1 MQAGDSPWPCSGMR
15 KLKEVGG
22 GAAAV
27 LPAQANAASRSGAAR
42 PDGARTEPSRPIR
55 RVGEPLRSRRE
66 MQDDFPGEPSSET
79 LLRRNRRV
87 RRGLTP
93 QTRNGWL
100 AAAAG
105 ALAAVAVLAA
115 GGYMAGRY
123 VVRSPRF
130 RIPSSANIALA
141 GNSHVTRAQMLSIFG
156 GDVDRSIFRVPM
168 EQRRAEL
175 EAMPWVEHATVMRLL
190 PNRLRVQ
197 VTERVPVAFAR
208 QGGTIGLVDKD
219 GVLLDIPPDA
229 GSGTYTFPVVT
240 GLRADDTADGRA
252 ERMKLYAAFLKDLDS
267 DGKGASAQLSE
278 IDLSNPEDAK
288 ALIPDHNS
296 EILVHFGTDHF
307 LERYRR
313 FQEHVTEWRTQY
325 PRLSGVDMRYDRQV
339 VLQMPPKDST
349 VQPGSAT
356 QAEAHEPT
364 STGHAVAT
372 ASRTAATTHA
382 NATSHTGAITRPAV
396 AKPAPTHSP
405 APSKPHTAANDAA
418 TRKRVEAIKAWM
430 ARREKARAATQ

>member
-1 MQAGDSPWPCSGMR
+1 M
-15 KLKEVGG
+15 
-22 GAAAV
+22 
-27 LPAQANAASRSGAAR
+27 LPAQAEAESRPGAGR
-42 PDGARTEPSRPIR
+42 PNTSRTEPSRPIR
-55 RVGEPLRSRRE
+55 RTAEPLRVRRE
-66 MQDDFPGEPSSET
+66 MQEDFPGEPSSET

-100 AAAAG
+100 AMAAG
-105 ALAAVAVLAA
+105 ALTSLAVLAA
-115 GGYMAGRY
+115 GGYLAGRY
-123 VVRSPRF
+123 VIGSPRF
-130 RIPSSANIALA
+130 RIPSSANISMA

-175 EAMPWVEHATVMRLL
+175 EAMPWVEHATVMRFL

-197 VTERVPVAFAR
+197 VAERVPVAFAR

-240 GLRADDTADGRA
+240 GLRADDSAEGRA

-267 DGKGASAQLSE
+267 DGKGASAELSE

-296 EILVHFGTDHF
+296 EILVHFGTEHF
-307 LERYRR
+307 LDRYRR

-349 VQPGSAT
+349 VQPGMAAQSADSHEPPTAGHSAAHAAAHSSTASHVPIVRNTPAVRSAT
-356 QAEAHEPT
+356 
-364 STGHAVAT
+364 
-372 ASRTAATTHA
+372 
-382 NATSHTGAITRPAV
+382 
-396 AKPAPTHSP
+396 AKPASAPDTASTRSHS
-405 APSKPHTAANDAA
+405 AVNEAA
-418 TRKRVEAIKAWM
+418 TRKRIEAIKAWM
-430 ARREKARAATQ
+430 ARRDKARAAKGEAATAQ